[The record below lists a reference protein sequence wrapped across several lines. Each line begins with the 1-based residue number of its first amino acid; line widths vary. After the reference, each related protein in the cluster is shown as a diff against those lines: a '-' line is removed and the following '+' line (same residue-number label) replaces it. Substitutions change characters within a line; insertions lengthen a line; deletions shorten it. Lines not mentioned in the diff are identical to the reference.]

1 MLVIPTQLIF
11 QLKGNF
17 TARQCVC
24 VSTDPAVCSAS
35 DENVQE
41 LAVELV
47 QLGFIS
53 EVRVYL
59 CEREKQVCVCVS
71 GFVRV

>member
-1 MLVIPTQLIF
+1 MCVCI
-11 QLKGNF
+11 
-17 TARQCVC
+17 CVC
-24 VSTDPAVCSAS
+24 VVTTDNAACVSFP

-53 EVRVYL
+53 EVRV
-59 CEREKQVCVCVS
+59 CVGEAEMC
-71 GFVRV
+71 GCRR

>member
-1 MLVIPTQLIF
+1 MFICYIKHFLETLISA
-11 QLKGNF
+11 
-17 TARQCVC
+17 T
-24 VSTDPAVCSAS
+24 VSA

-53 EVRVYL
+53 EVSSSAL
-59 CEREKQVCVCVS
+59 IWSHFKLI
-71 GFVRV
+71 FVP

>member
-1 MLVIPTQLIF
+1 MYYTVL
-11 QLKGNF
+11 LKVEMC
-17 TARQCVC
+17 ALC
-24 VSTDPAVCSAS
+24 VSS

-53 EVRVYL
+53 EVR
-59 CEREKQVCVCVS
+59 
-71 GFVRV
+71 GFWFCSRCNAPSYNEM

>member
-1 MLVIPTQLIF
+1 MLFRSWVF
-11 QLKGNF
+11 V
-17 TARQCVC
+17 CVC
-24 VSTDPAVCSAS
+24 VVTTDDVSFP

-53 EVRVYL
+53 EVRV
-59 CEREKQVCVCVS
+59 CVGEGAC
-71 GFVRV
+71 GCRR

>member
-1 MLVIPTQLIF
+1 MSIL
-11 QLKGNF
+11 
-17 TARQCVC
+17 
-24 VSTDPAVCSAS
+24 PALYFGP

-53 EVRVYL
+53 EVNT
-59 CEREKQVCVCVS
+59 
-71 GFVRV
+71 

>member
-1 MLVIPTQLIF
+1 MVFFRL
-11 QLKGNF
+11 
-17 TARQCVC
+17 
-24 VSTDPAVCSAS
+24 

-53 EVRVYL
+53 EVSHLTHQLDSLRANKYL
-59 CEREKQVCVCVS
+59 TPI
-71 GFVRV
+71 

>member
-1 MLVIPTQLIF
+1 MCV
-11 QLKGNF
+11 
-17 TARQCVC
+17 CVC

-53 EVRVYL
+53 EVRVYF
-59 CEREKQVCVCVS
+59 CEREEQVCVL
-71 GFVRV
+71 FVGVMW

>member
-1 MLVIPTQLIF
+1 M
-11 QLKGNF
+11 
-17 TARQCVC
+17 CVPEGATLSLDQPGHRVVDLC
-24 VSTDPAVCSAS
+24 VLCT

-53 EVRVYL
+53 EVRQGVTTP
-59 CEREKQVCVCVS
+59 VTS
-71 GFVRV
+71 

>member
-1 MLVIPTQLIF
+1 MQYVKLFVKTLFEKTAYGCNLISLQAHYF
-11 QLKGNF
+11 IVYN
-17 TARQCVC
+17 
-24 VSTDPAVCSAS
+24 VSRKIDSIVPALYFRL

-53 EVRVYL
+53 EVN
-59 CEREKQVCVCVS
+59 S
-71 GFVRV
+71 